1 MSKLCVAGS
10 KVVDICETGDKL
22 IEEELSKVYR
32 GKKIN
37 KGACVH
43 ACVCV
48 CAVPGGS
55 VSGSWVPGF
64 PLGIPR

>member
-10 KVVDICETGDKL
+10 KVVEICETGDKL

-48 CAVPGGS
+48 CVPYPGARFPG
-55 VSGSWVPGF
+55 PGF
-64 PLGIPR
+64 RGSL